1 MKRSE
6 TLFLVDA
13 SMYVFRAWHSMPEDF
28 VDVDGHPAN
37 AVHGFTRFLL
47 ELLER
52 QRPLHIAVA
61 FDEALESSFRNE
73 RYPAYKA
80 NRDPAPES
88 LKRQF
93 RECQAISRAL
103 GLATVIDSRYEADDL
118 IGTLL
123 TRQRE
128 AGFKGLILSADK
140 DLSQLLREG
149 DQQWDYARNQRWDHA
164 GVVERYGV
172 RPQQIPDFLGLTGD
186 SSDNIPGV
194 PGIGPKTATA
204 LLAHFDNLD
213 TLLARIDEV
222 EFLRMRGARGHA
234 LRLREHAEQARLS
247 RELATIALDAPIPE
261 SVGDARRA
269 PVDGAAIAALCE
281 RLRMGVL
288 TRRRISEIE
297 VPGVA
302 D

>member
-1 MKRSE
+1 MKRSQ

-13 SMYVFRAWHSMPEDF
+13 SMYVFRAWHSMPDEFTDLEGNP
-28 VDVDGHPAN
+28 VN

-80 NRDPAPES
+80 NREPAPES

-93 RECQAISRAL
+93 RECQAVSRAL
-103 GLATVIDSRYEADDL
+103 GLATMVDPRYEADDL

-123 TRQRE
+123 WRQRE

-140 DLSQLLREG
+140 DLSQLLRDG
-149 DQQWDYARNQRWDHA
+149 DQQWDYARNLRWGAD
-164 GVVERYGV
+164 GVVERFGV
-172 RPQQIPDFLGLTGD
+172 RPEQIPDFLGLAGD

-194 PGIGPKTATA
+194 PGIGPKTATS
-204 LLAHFDNLD
+204 LLAHFGDMD
-213 TLLARIDEV
+213 STLARIDEI
-222 EFLRMRGARGHA
+222 EFLRLRGAKGHA
-234 LRLREHAEQARLS
+234 MRLREYAEQAQLS
-247 RELATIALDAPIPE
+247 RDLATIALDAPIPD
-261 SVGDARRA
+261 SIGDARRLPA
-269 PVDGAAIAALCE
+269 DRQAIGDLCE
-281 RLRMGVL
+281 RLRLGAL
-288 TRRRISEIE
+288 TRRRISEI
-297 VPGVA
+297 A
-302 D
+302 DPD

>member
-13 SMYVFRAWHSMPEDF
+13 SMYVFRAWHSMPDDF
-28 VDVDGHPAN
+28 IDVDGHPVN

-52 QRPLHIAVA
+52 QRPQHIAVA

-80 NRDPAPES
+80 NRDPAPDS

-93 RECQAISRAL
+93 QECQAISRSL
-103 GLATVIDSRYEADDL
+103 GLATVVDPRYEADDL

-123 TRQRE
+123 VRQRE

-149 DQQWDYARNQRWDHA
+149 DQQWDYARNQRWDHD
-164 GVVERYGV
+164 GVRERYGV
-172 RPQQIPDFLGLTGD
+172 RPEQIPDFLGLTGD

-194 PGIGPKTATA
+194 PGIGPKTASA
-204 LLAHFDNLD
+204 LLEHFHDLD
-213 TLLARIDEV
+213 SLLARAHEV
-222 EFLRMRGARGHA
+222 EFLRLRGAKAHA
-234 LRLREHAEQARLS
+234 ARLREHAEQARLS
-247 RELATIALDAPIPE
+247 RDLATISLDAPIPE
-261 SVGDARRA
+261 HIGDARRQ
-269 PVDGAAIAALCE
+269 PVDQQAMDRLCE
-281 RLRMGVL
+281 RLRFGAL
-288 TRRRISEIE
+288 SRRRINELPE
-297 VPGVA
+297 P

>member
-13 SMYVFRAWHSMPEDF
+13 SMYVFRAWHSMPDDF
-28 VDVDGHPAN
+28 IDVDGHPVN

-52 QRPLHIAVA
+52 QRPQHIAVA

-80 NRDPAPES
+80 NRDPAPDS

-93 RECQAISRAL
+93 QECQAISRSL
-103 GLATVIDSRYEADDL
+103 GLATVVDPRYEADDL

-123 TRQRE
+123 VRQRE

-149 DQQWDYARNQRWDHA
+149 DQQWDYARNQRWDHD
-164 GVVERYGV
+164 GVRERYGV
-172 RPQQIPDFLGLTGD
+172 RPEQIPDFLGLTGD

-194 PGIGPKTATA
+194 PGIGPKTASA
-204 LLAHFDNLD
+204 LLEHFHDLD
-213 TLLARIDEV
+213 SLLARAHEV
-222 EFLRMRGARGHA
+222 EFLRLRGAKAHA
-234 LRLREHAEQARLS
+234 TRLREHAEQARLS
-247 RELATIALDAPIPE
+247 RDLATIALDAPIPE
-261 SVGDARRA
+261 HIGDARRQ
-269 PVDGAAIAALCE
+269 PVDQQAMDGLCE
-281 RLRMGVL
+281 RLRFGAL
-288 TRRRISEIE
+288 SRRRINELPE
-297 VPGVA
+297 P

>member
-13 SMYVFRAWHSMPEDF
+13 SMYVFRAWHSMPDDF
-28 VDVDGHPAN
+28 IDVDGHPVN

-52 QRPLHIAVA
+52 QRPQHIAVA

-80 NRDPAPES
+80 NRDPAPDS

-93 RECQAISRAL
+93 QECQAISRSL
-103 GLATVIDSRYEADDL
+103 GLATVVDPRYEADDL

-123 TRQRE
+123 VRQRE

-149 DQQWDYARNQRWDHA
+149 DQQWDYARNQRWNHD
-164 GVVERYGV
+164 GVRERYGV
-172 RPQQIPDFLGLTGD
+172 RPEQIPDFLGLTGD

-194 PGIGPKTATA
+194 PGIGPKTASA
-204 LLAHFDNLD
+204 LLEHFHDLD
-213 TLLARIDEV
+213 SLLARAHEV
-222 EFLRMRGARGHA
+222 EFLRLRGAKAHA
-234 LRLREHAEQARLS
+234 ARLREHAEQARLS
-247 RELATIALDAPIPE
+247 RDLATISLDAPIPE
-261 SVGDARRA
+261 HIGDARRQ
-269 PVDGAAIAALCE
+269 PVDQQAMDRLCE
-281 RLRMGVL
+281 RLRFGAL
-288 TRRRISEIE
+288 SRRRINELPE
-297 VPGVA
+297 P

>member
-1 MKRSE
+1 MKRAD

-13 SMYVFRAWHSMPEDF
+13 SMYVFRAWHSMPDDF
-28 VDVDGHPAN
+28 TDVDGNPVN
-37 AVHGFTRFLL
+37 AIHGFTRFLL

-80 NRDPAPES
+80 NREPAPES

-103 GLATVIDSRYEADDL
+103 GLATVVDARYEADDL

-149 DQQWDYARNQRWDHA
+149 DQQWDYARNQRWDHD
-164 GVVERYGV
+164 GVTNRYGV
-172 RPQQIPDFLGLTGD
+172 RPEQIPDFLGLTGD

-194 PGIGPKTATA
+194 PGIGPKTASA
-204 LLAHFDNLD
+204 LLAHFNDLD
-213 TLLARIDEV
+213 ALLARVDEV
-222 EFLRMRGARGHA
+222 EFLRLRGAKSHA
-234 LRLREHAEQARLS
+234 ARLRKHAGQALLS
-247 RELATIALDAPIPE
+247 RELATIALDAPIPDA
-261 SVGDARRA
+261 VGDARRA
-269 PVDGAAIAALCE
+269 PVDMSAMDALGE
-281 RLRMGVL
+281 RLRFGVL
-288 TRRRISEIE
+288 TRRRISEIA